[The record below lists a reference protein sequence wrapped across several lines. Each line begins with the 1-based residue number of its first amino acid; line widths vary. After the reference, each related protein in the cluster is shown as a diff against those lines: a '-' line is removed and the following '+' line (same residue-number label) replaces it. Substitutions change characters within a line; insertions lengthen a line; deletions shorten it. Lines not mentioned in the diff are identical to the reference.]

1 MSHTLVPCPK
11 CKNSIRFETAEPSA
25 SVTCDR
31 CGHQVRQDPHRGRY
45 DPAFREAVEAGYLTP
60 GQAYA
65 RGKRDAYAERVA
77 ARHGVSQSVAY
88 DVADNRTSLI
98 DTLHE
103 KEEKQLA
110 ELAAESSSNLR
121 LKLAAAAVFVVA
133 FAVVGWQPWNSRQAR
148 TDTRARVMS
157 RESGLIIDTQGRVVR
172 VVGDDPESVLATF
185 CEGAPNNKDIQA
197 LGVMPSSAES
207 PTTRIGVIRDGNH
220 PDQPLAIAIRR
231 DRSSGQ
237 WYSGDGLRPLTP
249 RGAPHGALNAVRKR

>member
-11 CKNSIRFETAEPSA
+11 CKNSIRFEATDLGS
-25 SVTCDR
+25 SVACDR

-65 RGKRDAYAERVA
+65 RGKRDAYAERLA
-77 ARHGVSQSVAY
+77 ARHGLSRSVAFA
-88 DVADNRTSLI
+88 VADNRTSLI

-103 KEEKQLA
+103 QEAKHLA
-110 ELAAESSSNLR
+110 ELAAESSSGLR

-133 FAVVGWQPWNSRQAR
+133 FAVAGWQPWNPREAR
-148 TDTRARVMS
+148 ADTRARVMA
-157 RESGLIIDTQGRVVR
+157 RESGLITDARGRVVR
-172 VVGDDPESVLATF
+172 VIAEDPESVLATF
-185 CEGAPNNKDIQA
+185 CEGTPEKDIQA

-237 WYSGDGLRPLTP
+237 WYSGDGLRPLIP
-249 RGAPHGALNAVRKR
+249 RGAPRGALNAVRKR